1 MRETRQGGPGNPL
14 HRFVGCLKVC
24 WNLLG
29 ARKVAEN
36 VRVISRFS
44 TVAWKENR
52 RDSRTRR
59 LHCVIDL
66 RLEGK
71 DLAREVGFG
80 LLQPR
85 ERHFGELLVTLPM
98 LATAEFAVG
107 EFFEEPK
114 RLSAIKAVH
123 G

>member
-1 MRETRQGGPGNPL
+1 L
-14 HRFVGCLKVC
+14 HRFVGCLKVR

-29 ARKVAEN
+29 SREVAEN
-36 VRVISRFS
+36 GRVIARFS
-44 TVAWKENR
+44 TVAWKEKDR
-52 RDSRTRR
+52 RDRRTRILNR
-59 LHCVIDL
+59 ITDL
-66 RLEGK
+66 RLEGR
-71 DLAREVGFG
+71 DFAREVSLGV
-80 LLQPR
+80 LQPR